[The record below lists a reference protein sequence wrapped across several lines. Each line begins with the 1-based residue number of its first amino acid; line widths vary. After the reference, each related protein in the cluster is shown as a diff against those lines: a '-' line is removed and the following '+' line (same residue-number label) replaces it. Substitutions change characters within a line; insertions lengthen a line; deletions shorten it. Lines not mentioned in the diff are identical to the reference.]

1 MRGLC
6 WRHKLK
12 SVSTQRLFKA
22 MGLDEIIRTV
32 NTEEGTGIIKRLR
45 RKGGTDKESRKE
57 LERQGG
63 NQAWHP

>member
-12 SVSTQRLFKA
+12 SVSIQRLFNA
-22 MGLDEIIRTV
+22 MGLDEITRTG
-32 NTEEGTGIIKRLR
+32 NTDEGTEIIKRLE
-45 RKGGTDKESRKE
+45 RKGGADKESRKE

-63 NQAWHP
+63 NQVWHP

>member
-32 NTEEGTGIIKRLR
+32 NTEEGTEIIKRLR

-63 NQAWHP
+63 NQAWHL